1 MHFVC
6 FQRHEMDACRRK
18 FQLWIQNL
26 KNSFFLVKQEQCCL
40 LSKTILMFVALCKMD
55 WITTSVRQ
63 STLSSQ
69 HNLRLKMTSIKMHLQ
84 GFLENKCGTGA
95 WTWKFKFIKLYWHN
109 RCSVQISP
117 CTVWMWSAINW
128 KVIVSLLWLVCFPCR
143 HTPVKYWFND
153 IRSSELST

>member
-26 KNSFFLVKQEQCCL
+26 KNSFFWSNKNNVVCYPRQYLCL
-40 LSKTILMFVALCKMD
+40 WLCAK
-55 WITTSVRQ
+55 WTGYPSPLWTTSGRQ

-69 HNLRLKMTSIKMHLQ
+69 HNLRLNSDDWISYDQITVGLHLPLKMTSIKMHLQ
-84 GFLENKCGTGA
+84 GFLENKRGTGA

-117 CTVWMWSAINW
+117 YTVWMFCN
-128 KVIVSLLWLVCFPCR
+128 
-143 HTPVKYWFND
+143 
-153 IRSSELST
+153 